1 MSQRVADLVINNE
14 DQIFTELLFQTQIR
28 KAGKLEH
35 ATGGGKESLHSESS
49 VVPDSFFLD
58 IKACVGLIHSA
69 MCLQYKE
76 DKKGRAWFRNPDL
89 TAAKIGRQPKPF
101 CAMLASVFM
110 NCEQW
115 VNLVQSH
122 YDNLADDDKQPPV
135 VTEGMM
141 ADYFY
146 NIEGMRTLAFGLVCF
161 LLQLLILIFAI
172 DGKGFQSCPH
182 QEGGRFSETF
192 RNEKGAHCLLLKNC
206 NAISDQAHQSGL
218 ILWRIIF

>member
-14 DQIFTELLFQTQIR
+14 EFTSRIAKVTLSKMIQRDVSLINIHSRISNVLFQTQIR
-28 KAGKLEH
+28 KAGKMEH
-35 ATGGGKESLHSESS
+35 AAGGGKESLHSESS
-49 VVPDSFFLD
+49 IVPDSFFLD
-58 IKACVGLIHSA
+58 IKASVGLIHSA

-89 TAAKIGRQPKPF
+89 TVAKIGRQPKPF
-101 CAMLASVFM
+101 CAMLASVFI

-122 YDNLADDDKQPPV
+122 YDNLADDDHQSPV

-146 NIEGMRTLAFGLVCF
+146 DIEGMRTLAFGLVSF
-161 LLQLLILIFAI
+161 V
-172 DGKGFQSCPH
+172 
-182 QEGGRFSETF
+182 
-192 RNEKGAHCLLLKNC
+192 LK
-206 NAISDQAHQSGL
+206 
-218 ILWRIIF
+218 